1 MDKCDDCKHG
11 QWTAKGT
18 PSDTYTAKEVL
29 EMMYNF
35 ATHIT
40 RSYGLHSNQLTDKQ
54 GRPVVLTVT
63 PGLLVEGWQAS
74 LEAEGGMVV

>member
-11 QWTAKGT
+11 QWAAKGT
-18 PSDTYTAKEVL
+18 PSDTYTAEEVL
-29 EMMYNF
+29 AMMYNF

-40 RSYGLHSNQLTDKQ
+40 QSYGLHSNQLTDKL

-63 PGLLVEGWQAS
+63 PLHRHNPSMLIVLTWSG
-74 LEAEGGMVV
+74 

>member
-1 MDKCDDCKHG
+1 M
-11 QWTAKGT
+11 
-18 PSDTYTAKEVL
+18 SDTYTAEEVL
-29 EMMYNF
+29 AMMYNF

-40 RSYGLHSNQLTDKQ
+40 RSYGLHSNRLTDKM

-74 LEAEGGMVV
+74 LEAESHGGTPMGVIV